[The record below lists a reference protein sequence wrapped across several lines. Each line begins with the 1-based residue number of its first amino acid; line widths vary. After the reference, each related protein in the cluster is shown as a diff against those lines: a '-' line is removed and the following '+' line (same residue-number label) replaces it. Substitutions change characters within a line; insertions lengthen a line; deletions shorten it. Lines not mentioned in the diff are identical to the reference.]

1 MGSPA
6 VVPQLQVLPQT
17 VQFSDVDSDQQLCTT
32 VTIKNLDCRQ
42 RLLRWK
48 APKTTLFHV
57 QGLATVS
64 KLAPGLQLSFKVLY
78 KGPSGHD
85 AHDSFTLMMDNG
97 AKVEVPCHA
106 LQPRSKLRVKGDLA
120 VGFVALD
127 SVVQRS
133 LHLSNSGLTTASFR
147 VEVESGLPIQVTPA
161 DGKLNP
167 KGAPG
172 STCSLKVELTAEI
185 SGPLSGKVSIYAED
199 QTEPVSVDCTATIV
213 SSTFEM
219 MDSQGAVMSQV
230 DFGALHYGDN
240 KQVSFSV
247 LNNGPK
253 PARFFAACGTP
264 QQLAEETDATTPRDD
279 PMTAFIQAARVR
291 SQQINATGTK
301 LFEVVP
307 LSGVIPAYSRATL
320 TAVFKPVTAGR
331 VKGFQATALPSDE
344 AFTYACQLSFD
355 WSAQELKCSLKGLAL
370 EPRLSVSH
378 PQLLF
383 GEVASHDWAD
393 QNLVL
398 ANQGSTLPLQFR
410 IQPSPYFHCLPD
422 QGSMAPGANSPLV
435 VRFCPKALGRHQA
448 SLAVQVLSEHANK
461 VIAEVPFKALGLCR
475 QLGEHHG
482 GTLPGGPL
490 ALPET
495 FAKPRQ
501 FVDPD
506 KAMTQTFSKGSPY
519 KRPAVWEQPDVLRQF
534 QEHVL
539 ETTKN
544 AFSLED
550 TKRRVAH
557 NSSYVSFMRKGR
569 TAKEQADATRN
580 ETDDNVNLGM
590 HPYRGMVGPERGL
603 RPGKDPLWLDMAAV
617 HMRPANRPDI
627 PADAVDAIPM
637 FKDKP
642 TSDEEQEQCSCQLTA
657 QAVSQV
663 AVGPR
668 LLDFGKVSAASR
680 NVRYLAVSN
689 PLVHSIHVVL
699 ALAQLPELNTT
710 EPVSQVIPAGSTA
723 KFPIVFSD
731 SRVQHFQQ
739 TVEYV
744 VNGCHIFTF
753 QVRASVV
760 AVTLDLTEEELFF
773 QFGMDNWSAFVDQ
786 VFMLSNPQPIPAS
799 YKWVLAEGA
808 DPSVWSVTPASGQLG
823 GPSTEEVTVRWT
835 PKPNAPPG
843 ETESSMRLEVV
854 GGDSVVRQVRLKAL
868 LPEGKLVFSSKALDL
883 GGIPV
888 GVAQTSLVTLK
899 NTGLH
904 DAMFQVL
911 PSELVRCNPD
921 RGRVPQGG
929 TLDMELTLS
938 CMESQ
943 SVNTQV
949 LVEVRGGKPV
959 KLVIKGEAVLP
970 AVDIQERQLDF
981 GEVYMGVTARIPV
994 TIINTTPVLAGMSV
1008 DLQAQPSFS
1017 LDLPKEN
1024 WSPDE
1029 YEDCPLIR
1037 LGRRGSA
1044 GSSRSSRRNKVT
1056 EAEEL
1061 SRLIEGARYQLK
1073 LLPNKSL
1080 TLWLL
1085 FTARKE
1091 ATYNFELPI
1100 SLLGYGF
1107 SVAGVS
1113 AVNRT
1118 ITARAVEARL
1128 SLSKTMLDFG
1138 SQIVLR
1144 SNQVKPPYSL
1154 DVLLTS
1160 NEEGDIAWQ
1169 MGLPSCEGLEGY
1181 GGVFAVEPN
1190 SGTLAKNARCLV
1202 KVKFSPKD
1210 SRIYEAKVPLFLGGN
1225 TAQPYYLVDV
1235 RGEGQYPRLKFDTKE
1250 CIMPPVPLGFTSK
1263 AQFYVISQG
1272 YDNLQLKIRPPPDEQ
1287 HLPLTFDFPE
1297 GSLIGIAKEKLPVIV
1312 GFTGSRPTSFTANV
1326 VFLDEEGKRFSLP
1339 ITGTTDASLLTT
1351 KSFMDVNGTDLVW
1364 SSSTSGP
1371 PQLDPRGSYKLPE
1384 GGFASMGPTVSPVA
1398 LSKFLTAVS
1407 GKQFQNPPSEMLVS
1421 RGLLIHDLLELF
1433 SGKPMPGRTSGGGS
1447 GRRESAPALLAG
1459 YENLLAHLKSQN
1471 ALLNAVKPEL
1481 LLDITDFRLILAK
1494 REAKAVTEADTEALD
1509 WWYDLEDDF
1518 ELLSF
1523 KAWNAVIYQTIDR
1536 MSGGRVD
1543 SVQVV
1548 RVFVLARVTVRS
1560 LKSLPGLEGCQL
1572 PPDNALLNSN
1582 VYSTA
1587 ETVLLAW
1594 ITAHYHKALPTVAQR
1609 VTNFDSDLCD
1619 GLALAALLIS
1629 HWPEL
1634 ASFVSQLKLS
1644 PGNQAGMRYNAG
1656 SLVKMMEELQLP
1668 WTLQED
1674 EITKPDSRDMV
1685 LLVLYLYQTL
1695 PQLLPRT
1702 TLDFAGK
1709 LGDKQTRSIEL
1720 SAQGSKAMV
1729 YSARL
1734 IGHPDFSL
1742 EATTVR
1748 VEPGSS
1754 ASFAV
1759 QCKASTTNP
1768 QTAKLVLVSKR
1779 GVNGAP
1785 PAAPL
1790 AFALRGEVDARG
1802 PLKRIKTSAQLYEF
1816 QEVEVKL
1823 TNPFQVDCD
1832 FSIRVV
1838 HASAAD
1844 LDLDRLRGPEAKNS
1858 GTSRGQK
1865 KPRPDGKEAGSSAKG
1880 KVFPKPFGIDR
1891 QRIRIKANAEETLKG
1906 AFLPFTL
1913 GQHTCSIIFEDA
1925 SCGKFV
1931 YEVTGDTS
1939 LPQPFNKF
1947 RFQVAGDGPQT
1958 RDISL
1963 PWNNSQIDAA
1973 RRTFLDRHPLAK
1985 NKEQVALAKGEGEAI
2000 SASVS
2005 FSVEKNSS
2013 RIEVP
2018 EAFTLHRSTM
2028 PKSEAPAPAA
2038 AASAAAGPPA
2048 LTRKLSNSL
2057 RESAEPAV
2065 TNRAPGPDGAPLNN
2079 LRVILHPVG
2088 AGTYPSKVVLTSGG
2102 DVRVL
2107 DVEFIA
2113 VKTGQ
2118 QVMLEFNSP
2127 ARDKLVQEV
2136 PVVNKSSQ
2144 VVHVTADLRGGEAF
2158 SGPKDLMV
2166 GAGQTA
2172 VYPLTFRAPWIG
2184 DYVGNLDLNFPE
2196 TEEKNQYTLVGKA
2209 SHPIAEAHLQ
2219 LACQARTHLA
2229 KKVAVPNLVPKN
2241 EAYYKVYSDLDCL
2254 GGKEGVQVTPGGT
2267 GGYTMH
2273 ILAPRP
2279 GVFNG
2284 SITFMAESGHYV
2296 WYSLQLNVSEAPPI
2310 GSLDVSAA
2318 VRQAVAVQVQIS
2330 NPLHDALTFDLT
2342 YGSDQLVG
2350 PEVLALKP
2358 KESRDFEFFFAP
2370 LVEGASQ
2377 ASVTFSSFRLGN
2389 FSYKVNMH
2397 ADPAE
2402 AQTIPQLQACL
2413 GSTARHILELQ
2424 NPVGTEVVL
2433 QTSCSNPHNFTL
2445 STAAVVLSPYGQA
2458 EVAVDYLPSSL
2469 GTSEEGVVSLYNE
2482 EVGMWEYNLSG
2493 VGVRPGMMDPT
2504 CITATLGSDGSSFVS
2519 WRNPF
2524 VDPVKVDVTL
2534 LQQAE
2539 EPAADESRFEL
2550 VLKKLKGIAVGSFG
2564 ILQIPISFKAQ
2575 SLEESTGEVQ
2585 IVMDGAA
2592 VTGQTLAEPL
2602 LWQYPIK
2609 GLPEAEASG
2618 EVFKYSCQAR
2628 SRLESSLELRLEGLG
2643 KLTGAETFTHD
2654 FTIPASKQS
2663 ALKNALQLVPQF
2675 TTVTDP
2681 TQPLRYKVIFEPQKT
2696 FSAKVQL
2703 VVEKSTG
2710 GRWRFE
2716 LRLEATQPDVDGSV
2730 TIQAAPGQSALGP
2743 VMLYSP
2749 ADQPEPFTCHFTH
2762 DSSISFDVS
2771 PSEGVLPVRPTPGQA
2786 APQAPIMVKYFA
2798 KGYGKTQIGKLVIL
2812 TEDQQWTYIIRGE
2825 QPTYQPPDKS
2835 RMSIHF
2841 DNQIDPE
2848 MNARL
2853 QSPASRISKSFLVRN
2868 MMVTKTSRQ
2877 TRQ

>member
-6 VVPQLQVLPQT
+6 VVTPQLQVLPQT
-17 VQFSDVDSDQQLCTT
+17 VQFSDVDSEQQLCTT
-32 VTIKNLDCRQ
+32 VTVKNLDSRQ

-120 VGFVALD
+120 LGFVALD
-127 SVVQRS
+127 SVVQRT
-133 LHLSNSGLTTASFR
+133 LHLSNSGLNIASFR

-213 SSTFEM
+213 SSTFEV
-219 MDSQGAVMSQV
+219 MDSQGA
-230 DFGALHYGDN
+230 ALA
-240 KQVSFSV
+240 QE
-247 LNNGPK
+247 
-253 PARFFAACGTP
+253 
-264 QQLAEETDATTPRDD
+264 LADDTDATAPRDD

-291 SQQINATGTK
+291 SQQINSTGTK
-301 LFEVVP
+301 IFEVVP
-307 LSGVIPAYSRATL
+307 LSGVIAP
-320 TAVFKPVTAGR
+320 
-331 VKGFQATALPSDE
+331 
-344 AFTYACQLSFD
+344 
-355 WSAQELKCSLKGLAL
+355 SAQELKCSLKGLAL
-370 EPRLSVSH
+370 EPRLAVSH

-383 GEVASHDWAD
+383 GEVASHNWAD

-422 QGSMAPGANSPLV
+422 QGSMAPGANCPLV
-435 VRFCPKALGRHQA
+435 VRFCPKALGQHQA
-448 SLAVQVLSEHANK
+448 SLSVQVLSEHANK

-475 QLGEHHG
+475 QLGEYRG
-482 GTLPGGPL
+482 GILPGGPL

-506 KAMTQTFSKGSPY
+506 KVMTQTFSKGSPY

-534 QEHVL
+534 QDHVL

-557 NSSYVSFMRKGR
+557 NSSYV
-569 TAKEQADATRN
+569 
-580 ETDDNVNLGM
+580 
-590 HPYRGMVGPERGL
+590 RGMVGPERGL
-603 RPGKDPLWLDMAAV
+603 RQGKDPLWLDMAAV
-617 HMRPANRPDI
+617 HTRPANRPDI
-627 PADAVDAIPM
+627 PADAIDAIPM

-642 TSDEEQEQCSCQLTA
+642 ASDEEQEQCSRQLTA

-689 PLVHSIHVVL
+689 PLLHSIHVVL
-699 ALAQLPELNTT
+699 ALAHLPELNST

-723 KFPIVFSD
+723 KFPVVFSD
-731 SRVQHFQQ
+731 SSVQHFQQ

-760 AVTLDLTEEELFF
+760 AVTLDLTEEELSF
-773 QFGMDNWSAFVDQ
+773 QFGMDNWSAYVDQ
-786 VFMLSNPQPIPAS
+786 VFMLSNSQPFPAS

-823 GPSTEEVTVRWT
+823 GPSTEEVTVRWN

-843 ETESSMRLEVV
+843 ETE
-854 GGDSVVRQVRLKAL
+854 VRLKAL

-888 GVAQTSLVTLK
+888 GVPQTSLVTLK

-904 DAMFQVL
+904 DAMFQVG

-938 CMESQ
+938 CMEPQ

-959 KLVIKGEAVLP
+959 KLLIKGEAVLP
-970 AVDIQERQLDF
+970 AVDIQESQLDF
-981 GEVYMGVTARIPV
+981 GEVYMGVTARIPM

-1029 YEDCPLIR
+1029 YEDCPLVR

-1080 TLWLL
+1080 TLCLL

-1169 MGLPSCEGLEGY
+1169 MGLPSCEGLEGC
-1181 GGVFAVEPN
+1181 GGVFAMEPN

-1225 TAQPYYLVDV
+1225 SAQPYYLVDV

-1287 HLPLTFDFPE
+1287 HLPLSFDFPE
-1297 GSLIGIAKEKLPVIV
+1297 GSLIGIAKEKLPVV
-1312 GFTGSRPTSFTANV
+1312 VSFTGSRPTSFTANV

-1351 KSFMDVNGTDLVW
+1351 KPFMDVNGSDLVW
-1364 SSSTSGP
+1364 GSSTSGP

-1459 YENLLAHLKSQN
+1459 YENLLAHLKSQG

-1481 LLDITDFRLILAK
+1481 LLDITDFRLMLAK

-1523 KAWNAVIYQTIDR
+1523 KAWNAVIYQ
-1536 MSGGRVD
+1536 
-1543 SVQVV
+1543 VV
-1548 RVFVLARVTVRS
+1548 RVFVLARVTVKS
-1560 LKSLPGLEGCQL
+1560 LKNLPGLEGCQL

-1594 ITAHYHKALPTVAQR
+1594 MTVHYHKALPAVAQR
-1609 VTNFDSDLCD
+1609 VTNFDSDLRD
-1619 GLALAALLIS
+1619 GLALAALL
-1629 HWPEL
+1629 
-1634 ASFVSQLKLS
+1634 
-1644 PGNQAGMRYNAG
+1644 
-1656 SLVKMMEELQLP
+1656 EE
-1668 WTLQED
+1668 
-1674 EITKPDSRDMV
+1674 EITRPDSRDMV

-1695 PQLLPRT
+1695 PQFVPRT

-1709 LGDKQTRSIEL
+1709 LGDKQVRSIEL
-1720 SAQGSKAMV
+1720 SAQGSKAVV

-1742 EATTVR
+1742 EATTIR

-1785 PAAPL
+1785 PSAPL

-1844 LDLDRLRGPEAKNS
+1844 LDLERLRGPEVKKP
-1858 GTSRGQK
+1858 GTSRVQK
-1865 KPRPDGKEAGSSAKG
+1865 KPRPDGKEAGSAANG

-1963 PWNNSQIDAA
+1963 PWNNGQIDAA

-2028 PKSEAPAPAA
+2028 PKSEAPVPAA
-2038 AASAAAGPPA
+2038 AASAAAGAPA
-2048 LTRKLSNSL
+2048 LTRKLSKSP

-2065 TNRAPGPDGAPLNN
+2065 TNRAPAPGPDGAPLNN
-2079 LRVILHPVG
+2079 LRVTLHPAG
-2088 AGTYPSKVVLTSGG
+2088 AGTYPSKVVLASGG

-2118 QVMLEFNSP
+2118 QVVLEFNSP
-2127 ARDKLVQEV
+2127 ARDRLVQEV
-2136 PVVNKSSQ
+2136 PVVNKSSE

-2166 GAGQTA
+2166 GPGQTA

-2184 DYVGNLDLNFPE
+2184 DYVGNLELDFPA

-2209 SHPIAEAHLQ
+2209 SHPVAEAHLQ

-2229 KKVAVPNLVPKN
+2229 KKVAVPNLVPKKD
-2241 EAYYKVYSDLDCL
+2241 AYYKVFSDLDCL
-2254 GGKEGVQVTPGGT
+2254 GGKEGVQVSPGGT

-2279 GVFNG
+2279 GVYNG
-2284 SITFMAESGHYV
+2284 SVTFMAESGHYV

-2310 GSLDVSAA
+2310 GSLDVSAT

-2358 KESRDFEFFFAP
+2358 KESREFEFFFAP
-2370 LVEGASQ
+2370 LVEGDSQ

-2389 FSYKVNMH
+2389 FSYV
-2397 ADPAE
+2397 
-2402 AQTIPQLQACL
+2402 AQ
-2413 GSTARHILELQ
+2413 
-2424 NPVGTEVVL
+2424 
-2433 QTSCSNPHNFTL
+2433 
-2445 STAAVVLSPYGQA
+2445 
-2458 EVAVDYLPSSL
+2458 VAVDYLPSSL

-2482 EVGMWEYNLSG
+2482 EVGMWEYKLSG
-2493 VGVRPGMMDPT
+2493 VGVRPGMMEPT
-2504 CITATLGSDGSSFVS
+2504 RITATLGSDGSSFVS

-2534 LQQAE
+2534 LQQGGSAE
-2539 EPAADESRFEL
+2539 EPAADENRFEL

-2575 SLEESTGEVQ
+2575 SLEESTGEVH
-2585 IVMDGAA
+2585 IVMDGGA
-2592 VTGQTLAEPL
+2592 VTGQTLTEPL

-2675 TTVTDP
+2675 TSVTDP

-2696 FSAKVQL
+2696 VSAKVEM

-2716 LRLEATQPDVDGSV
+2716 LRLEATQPDVDGTV
-2730 TIQAAPGQSALGP
+2730 IIQAAPGQSALGP

-2749 ADQPEPFTCHFTH
+2749 TDQPEPFTCHFTH

-2771 PSEGVLPVRPTPGQA
+2771 PSEGVLPVRPTAAQA

-2841 DNQIDPE
+2841 DNQLDPE
-2848 MNARL
+2848 MDAKL

-2868 MMVTKTSRQ
+2868 MMATKSSRQ